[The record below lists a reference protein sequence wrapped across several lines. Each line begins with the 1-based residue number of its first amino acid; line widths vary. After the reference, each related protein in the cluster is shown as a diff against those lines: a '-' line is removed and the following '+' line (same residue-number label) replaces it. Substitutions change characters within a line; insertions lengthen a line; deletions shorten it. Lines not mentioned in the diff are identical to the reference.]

1 MQLYKMFLMEMSRI
15 GRCLDN
21 GPMEGWWGMLKSEM
35 YYLRRFTSK
44 EELISAIVEYIDYY
58 NTKQYQL
65 KLNCMTPMECHEAY
79 AA

>member
-1 MQLYKMFLMEMSRI
+1 MFYVTKGITSKIFHQRLIDHGMIQSMSRI

-44 EELISAIVEYIDYY
+44 EDLISAIVEYIDYY
-58 NTKQYQL
+58 RGD
-65 KLNCMTPMECHEAY
+65 
-79 AA
+79 